1 MIGYRFPHSGAV
13 CLAMAPSRTPGE
25 HIVLMHWQD
34 GHEGQWVVGHLATHH
49 FPAPEEWYWGHYFSE
64 DNLAAAVDAFVEI
77 SAVAPSE
84 TRVVLRSVE
93 VARRR
98 TDAVIPQAVGL

>member
-1 MIGYRFPHSGAV
+1 MIGYRFPTSGAV
-13 CLAMAPSRTPGE
+13 CLAMAPSRVPGE
-25 HIVLMHWQD
+25 HIVLMHWNN
-34 GHEGQWVVGHLATHH
+34 GEGEWVVGHLATHH

-64 DNLAAAVDAFVEI
+64 HRLAEAVDAFVEM
-77 SAVAPSE
+77 SAIAPGE
-84 TRVVLRSVE
+84 TRVVMKSVE